1 MSQMKPYCF
10 KCGAELDPEAIYC
23 PECGRLQRSMVVRA
37 VEPAARS
44 VPPVAPPGQPS
55 YSEEPQYPDPS
66 HHQQQAEQ
74 HPDQHEPFDEQGWD
88 QAGGGQPASDE
99 SAEEEARVY
108 AQRTYPG
115 QQPYSEQPYPAQE
128 YPQQPYHAHEDAYAT
143 PENGYDAGDDDA
155 HVAREETYAIP
166 DAGHQD
172 YPGGQYSADEYSSQ
186 GYATS
191 EAHDQPYDYAA
202 PQSEAHDQP
211 YDYVAP
217 QSEAHD
223 QPYDYAAPQSEA
235 HDRPYDYAA
244 PQSEAHDQPYGY
256 HAPQYAAPDQA
267 YPYQGYYSSAED
279 ASDGGD
285 PYRLEP
291 WQSAPPRQGSN
302 VVRIVAIAGLG
313 LLGLFAVG
321 LLIGHLISGPSTSD
335 NTTPAAQ
342 QSTLPTVAP
351 TAPAAQ
357 QPTAS
362 AAPST
367 TPVQGAGSAN
377 FRVLNSSIPSRCS
390 SRQGCPVQVTLKN
403 NGGNGGGTV
412 TVTLNDDGGNGSPI
426 ATYSGPIP
434 TTDAGQTVTVNGYA
448 TGDRLPQYL
457 IGGGL
462 VGISKVDVKNG

>member
-74 HPDQHEPFDEQGWD
+74 HPDQHEPYDEQGWD
-88 QAGGGQPASDE
+88 QAGGGQPASEED
-99 SAEEEARVY
+99 AEAEARVY

-115 QQPYSEQPYPAQE
+115 QQPYGEQPYPAQE

-143 PENGYDAGDDDA
+143 PENGYDAGHEDPQ
-155 HVAREETYAIP
+155 VAREETYAIP

-172 YPGGQYSADEYSSQ
+172 YQGGQYSADEYSSQ
-186 GYATS
+186 GYATG
-191 EAHDQPYDYAA
+191 EAHDQQYDYAA
-202 PQSEAHDQP
+202 PQSEAHDQQ
-211 YDYVAP
+211 YDYN
-217 QSEAHD
+217 
-223 QPYDYAAPQSEA
+223 
-235 HDRPYDYAA
+235 
-244 PQSEAHDQPYGY
+244 
-256 HAPQYAAPDQA
+256 APQYAAPDQA
-267 YPYQGYYSSAED
+267 YPYQGYYSGAED
-279 ASDGGD
+279 SSDAGD

-321 LLIGHLISGPSTSD
+321 LLIGHLISGPSSPD

-351 TAPAAQ
+351 TAPSAQ
-357 QPTAS
+357 QPSAS

-367 TPVQGAGSAN
+367 SPVQGAGTAK
-377 FRVLNSSIPSRCS
+377 FVQLNSTIPGGHCTSK
-390 SRQGCPVQVTLKN
+390 QGCPVQVTLKN
-403 NGGNGGGTV
+403 NGGNGSGTV
-412 TVTLNDDGGNGSPI
+412 TVTLNDDGGNPI
-426 ATYSGPIP
+426 AAFSGPIP
-434 TTDAGQTVTVNGYA
+434 ATDGGATVTVDGYA
-448 TGDRLPQYL
+448 TGDHLSAYL
-457 IGGGL
+457 VSGGF
-462 VGISKVDVKNG
+462 VHIARVDIKNA